1 MIAREKKLDR
11 ASILKQLLQKTVME
25 ELHVLKSSARRNNK
39 SPVIVDPIVVHRNA
53 TGLLVSSK
61 ENQHEPAWP
70 HYPEELSHELIQQRR
85 NKKLERIPD
94 QRAIKRLIGER
105 EGLVHE
111 ALSRA
116 CDFLILEKISGEAL
130 LHCGQNVVRGN
141 TVSQARNEADVRLTR
156 ARHIQNR
163 EIVAALQHSRKLFE
177 AAAVTIHGEKDVL
190 LRPLG
195 QAFLSSAAEFHMTTK
210 RTAQSEAE

>member
-11 ASILKQLLQKTVME
+11 ASILKQLFQETVME

-116 CDFLILEKISGEAL
+116 CDFLIFEKISGEAL
-130 LHCGQNVVRGN
+130 LHRGQNVVRRN
-141 TVSQARNEADVRLTR
+141 AVSQARDEADIRLTR

-163 EIVAALQHSRKLFE
+163 EVLAALQHSRKLFE
-177 AAAVTIHGEKDVL
+177 AAAMTIHREKNVL

-195 QAFLSSAAEFHMTTK
+195 QAFFSSAAEFHMTTK